1 MPSYRG
7 SGGFN
12 PSNNNDTTLLS
23 PILLSTA
30 ATLGASI
37 IVQLITP
44 ADPWGKSLRFLKQL
58 GRQER
63 GNLTSASNVES
74 SVGEYERLHANSTS
88 VDERNSNYT
97 NLVNSYYD
105 LATLFYEWGWGAS
118 FHFSNRHAHESFEEA
133 TRRHEFYLAS
143 KLNLSGA
150 LGNVSGVMN
159 KEMNASTVVESTN
172 EEEVKEGSTPSMAS
186 VKVLDVG
193 CGIGGPMRNICK
205 FTGADVTGLTL
216 NQYQVDRG
224 NELCCADAHFMNT
237 KNVDSGLANVR
248 CRSVQGDF
256 MKQPFEQSS
265 FDAAYA
271 IEATCH
277 APDRVGCYS
286 EIYRVL
292 KPGAVFAC
300 YEWCLTDKYDAGN
313 PEHVAIKKQIEEGDG
328 LPDIASTH
336 HCLTALEK
344 AGFEILEERDL
355 VNDEYGGW
363 QEAATGEYST
373 SKEAC
378 KHHRGGKPWMLPL
391 MPSWNPFTQRFQ
403 FNWFGL
409 RLTKYSLKVMEF
421 LRLAPAGT
429 SRTQILLQS
438 GGMGLARG
446 GELGIFTPMY
456 LMVGRVP
463 LNKEN

>member
-1 MPSYRG
+1 M
-7 SGGFN
+7 
-12 PSNNNDTTLLS
+12 
-23 PILLSTA
+23 
-30 ATLGASI
+30 
-37 IVQLITP
+37 
-44 ADPWGKSLRFLKQL
+44 
-58 GRQER
+58 
-63 GNLTSASNVES
+63 TSAADVEA
-74 SVGEYERLHANSTS
+74 SVGEYERLHADSTS
-88 VDERNSNYT
+88 TDERNKNYS

-118 FHFSNRHAHESFEEA
+118 FHFSNRHPHESFDEA

-150 LGNVSGVMN
+150 LGKISDEKRAAMN
-159 KEMNASTVVESTN
+159 GDYKDTDEAR
-172 EEEVKEGSTPSMAS
+172 EGSTPSMAN
-186 VKVLDVG
+186 VKIIDVG

-224 NELCCADAHFMNT
+224 NELCASDPHFANA
-237 KNVDSGLANVR
+237 KSDGLPAVR

-256 MKQPFEQSS
+256 MKQPFADSTY
-265 FDAAYA
+265 DAAYA

-300 YEWCLTDKYDAGN
+300 YEWCLTDRYD
-313 PEHVAIKKQIEEGDG
+313 PEDEEHVLIKKQIEEGDG

-336 HCLTALEK
+336 HCLTALKK
-344 AGFEILEERDL
+344 AGFEILEERDC

-363 QEAATGEYST
+363 QDPVTGEY
-373 SKEAC
+373 KC
-378 KHHRGGKPWMLPL
+378 DRQGRRYNRGGKPWMLPL

-463 LNKEN
+463 LDK

>member
-1 MPSYRG
+1 MASFRSG
-7 SGGFN
+7 SFPGGGGSSTS
-12 PSNNNDTTLLS
+12 SNDKFLS
-23 PILLSTA
+23 PILLSTV
-30 ATLGASI
+30 ATIGTTI
-37 IVQLITP
+37 IVQLVTP

-58 GRQER
+58 GRQEK
-63 GNLTSASNVES
+63 GNLTSASDVQS
-74 SVGEYERLHANSTS
+74 SVGEYERLHANETS

-97 NLVNSYYD
+97 SLVNSYYD
-105 LATLFYEWGWGAS
+105 LATLFYEWGWGTS
-118 FHFSNRHAHESFEEA
+118 FHFSNRHPHESFDEA

-150 LGNVSGVMN
+150 LGKLMDEKRVAMN
-159 KEMNASTVVESTN
+159 GSFVESD
-172 EEEVKEGSTPSMAS
+172 EVKEGSTPSMAE

-216 NQYQVDRG
+216 NQYQVNRG
-224 NELCCADAHFMNT
+224 NELCRADPHFTNY
-237 KNVDSGLANVR
+237 NAESNGLPDVR

-256 MKQPFEQSS
+256 MKQPFEASS

-277 APDRVGCYS
+277 APDRVGCYG

-292 KPGAVFAC
+292 KPGSIFAC
-300 YEWCLTDKYDAGN
+300 YEWCLTDKYDPENA
-313 PEHVAIKKQIEEGDG
+313 EHVLIKKQIEEGDG

-336 HCLTALEK
+336 HCLTALKK

-363 QEAATGEYST
+363 QVPETGEYAT
-373 SKEAC
+373 VKEARN
-378 KHHRGGKPWMLPL
+378 HHRGGKPWMLPL

-409 RLTKYSLKVMEF
+409 RLTKYSLKIMEF

-463 LNKEN
+463 FDKED

>member
-1 MPSYRG
+1 MPSYRPSSSSFGG
-7 SGGFN
+7 SRS
-12 PSNNNDTTLLS
+12 SNSNDNSILT

-30 ATLGASI
+30 TTLGVSI
-37 IVQLITP
+37 LVQLITP
-44 ADPWGKSLRFLKQL
+44 ADPWGKSLRFLRQL
-58 GRQER
+58 GRQEQ

-74 SVGEYERLHANSTS
+74 SVSEYERLHANATS
-88 VDERNSNYT
+88 VAERNSNYT

-118 FHFSNRHAHESFEEA
+118 FHFSNRHAYESFDEG

-150 LGNVSGVMN
+150 LSAGNQAAADGI
-159 KEMNASTVVESTN
+159 A
-172 EEEVKEGSTPSMAS
+172 KEGSTPSMAS

-193 CGIGGPMRNICK
+193 CGIGGPMRNICR

-216 NQYQVDRG
+216 NQYQVNRG
-224 NELCCADAHFMNT
+224 NELCQADAHFRNT
-237 KNVDSGLANVR
+237 KDADAGLPAVR

-256 MKQPFEQSS
+256 MKQPFEPSS

-286 EIYRVL
+286 EIHRVL
-292 KPGAVFAC
+292 KPGAIFAC
-300 YEWCLTDKYDAGN
+300 YEWCLTDKYDGENA
-313 PEHVAIKKQIEEGDG
+313 EHVAIKKQIEEGDG

-336 HCLTALEK
+336 HCLTALKE

-363 QEAATGEYST
+363 QDPATGGYSL

-378 KHHRGGKPWMLPL
+378 KHYRGGKPWMLPL
-391 MPSWNPFTQRFQ
+391 MSSWNPFLQRFQ

-446 GELGIFTPMY
+446 GQLGIFTPMY

-463 LNKEN
+463 MNKKE

>member
-1 MPSYRG
+1 M
-7 SGGFN
+7 
-12 PSNNNDTTLLS
+12 LLMLRS
-23 PILLSTA
+23 VYLYTNRTQTIH
-30 ATLGASI
+30 TLGA
-37 IVQLITP
+37 Q
-44 ADPWGKSLRFLKQL
+44 RKQ
-58 GRQER
+58 QEK

-74 SVGEYERLHANSTS
+74 SVGEYERLHASSTS
-88 VDERNSNYT
+88 VEERNDHYA

-118 FHFSNRHAHESFEEA
+118 FHFSNRHPHESFDEA

-150 LGNVSGVMN
+150 LARISGKSGEANGHSNGAANGSGV
-159 KEMNASTVVESTN
+159 STGDGD
-172 EEEVKEGSTPSMAS
+172 EELREGCTPSMAN

-216 NQYQVDRG
+216 NQYQVNRG
-224 NELCCADAHFMNT
+224 NELCRADPHFA
-237 KNVDSGLANVR
+237 NVKDVHAGLPDVR

-256 MKQPFEQSS
+256 MKQPFGASS

-300 YEWCLTDKYDAGN
+300 YEWCLTDKYDPEN
-313 PEHVAIKKQIEEGDG
+313 SEHVLIKKQIEEGDG
-328 LPDIASTH
+328 LPDIATTH
-336 HCLTALEK
+336 HCLTALKK

-363 QEAATGEYST
+363 QVASTGEYAT
-373 SKEAC
+373 TREAY

-409 RLTKYSLKVMEF
+409 GLTKYGLKVMEF

-463 LNKEN
+463 LDKED

>member
-1 MPSYRG
+1 LLLQLNQLHIKI
-7 SGGFN
+7 F
-12 PSNNNDTTLLS
+12 TLLYTN
-23 PILLSTA
+23 L
-30 ATLGASI
+30 
-37 IVQLITP
+37 QNY
-44 ADPWGKSLRFLKQL
+44 K
-58 GRQER
+58 ER
-63 GNLTSASNVES
+63 NNNLTSASDVKS
-74 SVGEYERLHANSTS
+74 SVSEYERLHLTSTTTA
-88 VDERNSNYT
+88 ERNSNYT

-118 FHFSNRHAHESFEEA
+118 FHFSNRHSYESFDEA

-150 LGNVSGVMN
+150 LSGLKKKLGSGAAMNGNGV
-159 KEMNASTVVESTN
+159 KHSED
-172 EEEVKEGSTPSMAS
+172 EEVREGSTPSMAN

-224 NELCCADAHFMNT
+224 NELCVADAHFKNT
-237 KNVDSGLANVR
+237 KECDSGLSDVR

-256 MKQPFEQSS
+256 MKQPFENSS

-292 KPGAVFAC
+292 KPGAIFAC
-300 YEWCLTDKYDAGN
+300 YEWCLTDKYDPSN
-313 PEHVAIKKQIEEGDG
+313 PEHVLIKKQIEEGDG

-336 HCLTALEK
+336 HCLTALKK

-363 QEAATGEYST
+363 QDPATGEYST
-373 SKEAC
+373 SKEAR
-378 KHHRGGKPWMLPL
+378 KHYRGGKPW
-391 MPSWNPFTQRFQ
+391 
-403 FNWFGL
+403 
-409 RLTKYSLKVMEF
+409 
-421 LRLAPAGT
+421 
-429 SRTQILLQS
+429 
-438 GGMGLARG
+438 
-446 GELGIFTPMY
+446 
-456 LMVGRVP
+456 
-463 LNKEN
+463 